1 MTATRFTPT
10 TVVIDPGVFGFPE
23 SVGSAD
29 AALVTHDHFD
39 YVDLPA
45 PTAAMA
51 EQPELRVYSLTPL
64 DLGAFSDRQTRVD
77 GGEDEFTVGDLEVV
91 VVGHEQARASVDDG
105 VIVNVGYFVAG
116 QVLHPGD
123 GVDTLVV
130 ALAAPWQ
137 NTPQLEQYLRKV
149 KPRKVLALHDD
160 MLNSIGVEF
169 GNKQVE
175 RIAKSYG
182 GQAIALAPGE
192 SVVIGGPEGS
202 TTTP

>member
-1 MTATRFTPT
+1 M
-10 TVVIDPGVFGFPE
+10 
-23 SVGSAD
+23 
-29 AALVTHDHFD
+29 
-39 YVDLPA
+39 
-45 PTAAMA
+45 
-51 EQPELRVYSLTPL
+51 
-64 DLGAFSDRQTRVD
+64 
-77 GGEDEFTVGDLEVV
+77 GGGDEFTVGDLEVV
-91 VVGHEQARASVDDG
+91 AVGHEQARASVDDG

-116 QVLHPGD
+116 QVLHPGDARPEAD

-182 GQAIALAPGE
+182 GQAIALGPGE